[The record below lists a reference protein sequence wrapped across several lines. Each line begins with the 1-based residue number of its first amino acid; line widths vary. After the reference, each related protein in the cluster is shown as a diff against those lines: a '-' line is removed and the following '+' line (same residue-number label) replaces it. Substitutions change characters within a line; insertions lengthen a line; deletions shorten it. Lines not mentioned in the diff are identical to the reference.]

1 MIMRNCFIALA
12 FALFCP
18 PLAADSSTDVVGY
31 WAGESSILHIQR
43 QGQQLSAVI
52 VALTDPVYLETE
64 DIGEPGAPRK
74 DNNNPDHN
82 LQDRPLLGLNLLKD
96 YVFDDGRWQGKI
108 YDPESGNVY
117 SSRMKVDRSGTLN
130 MRGYIGAPMF
140 GRTAKFTPLQKC
152 TEAVKVMLTRSQQD
166 LEVCRS

>member
-1 MIMRNCFIALA
+1 MRNCFIALA

-18 PLAADSSTDVVGY
+18 SLAADNSTDVFGY

-52 VALTDPVYLETE
+52 VALTDPVYLQTE
-64 DIGEPGAPRK
+64 DIGEPGALRK
-74 DNNNPDHN
+74 DNNNPDPA
-82 LQDRPLLGLNLLKD
+82 LQDRPLLGLNLLQD

-117 SSRMKVDRSGTLN
+117 SSRMNVDRSGELN

-140 GRTAKFTPLQKC
+140 GRTAKFTPLKTC
-152 TEAVKVMLTRSQQD
+152 TEAVKVMLTRSQRD

>member
-1 MIMRNCFIALA
+1 MIMRYCFIALA

-18 PLAADSSTDVVGY
+18 PLTADSSTDVVGY

-74 DNNNPDHN
+74 DNNNPDPN
-82 LQDRPLLGLNLLKD
+82 LQDRPLLGLNLLQD

-117 SSRMKVDRSGTLN
+117 SSRMSVDRSGELN

-140 GRTAKFTPLQKC
+140 GRTAKFTPLKTC
-152 TEAVKVMLTRSQQD
+152 TEAVKVMLTRSQRD